1 MSAHKKS
8 RAIKIVGTIIIFLV
22 LTTIAA
28 QLIFTSKV
36 KTVLEEEIPP
46 SINVSYEALSTN
58 VLFGEISLN
67 KVNAKH
73 LVHNLDFEAESITI
87 SGLRYLPLL
96 LNGDI
101 TIVDLTVRSPKMI
114 YYHPSEKNSTSKPAK
129 KAPVKTYVIKKFNI
143 ENGSFVVRNTSLD
156 STDTVEGI
164 DFSISDILYG
174 PESAKEDI
182 PFSYGDF
189 KLNTKKGYSRINKL
203 EYATFEQMYLSPGE
217 GGFKNFVWRTQYS
230 PTRLSQ
236 KISTEHDHYHLKIE
250 DISLRKWSFD
260 IKNQQPYLYLSELQ
274 LQSPIFQVY
283 RDKLLPNDTTHKK
296 LYNKTLRDMQM
307 DLQVDTIQISDGLI
321 TYKERVEVDVEP
333 ENISFSDIE
342 AIIDNLHSR
351 GQGETTV
358 AINAKLMDNGPFSL
372 DWSFDPLNKAN
383 TFLAKGSLSN
393 FQTESI
399 NPFLKSNLQAEVKGT
414 VQQMYFTISGNE
426 LESQGDIKMK
436 YDNFEFTVL
445 KKNRLGVNKLLTTAV
460 NLFTKKG
467 HKTDEDGFR
476 HGSFTVKRQQD
487 KSFFNYLWIS
497 LKAGLLDTVT
507 GNGKKKS

>member
-8 RAIKIVGTIIIFLV
+8 HAIKIVGTIIIFLV

-189 KLNTKKGYSRINKL
+189 KLNTKKDTAVSTSWNMQPLSRC
-203 EYATFEQMYLSPGE
+203 TFLQVKE
-217 GGFKNFVWRTQYS
+217 GSKTLYGA
-230 PTRLSQ
+230 P
-236 KISTEHDHYHLKIE
+236 STALPDFLKK
-250 DISLRKWSFD
+250 SLRNT
-260 IKNQQPYLYLSELQ
+260 I
-274 LQSPIFQVY
+274 I
-283 RDKLLPNDTTHKK
+283 TT
-296 LYNKTLRDMQM
+296 
-307 DLQVDTIQISDGLI
+307 
-321 TYKERVEVDVEP
+321 
-333 ENISFSDIE
+333 
-342 AIIDNLHSR
+342 
-351 GQGETTV
+351 
-358 AINAKLMDNGPFSL
+358 
-372 DWSFDPLNKAN
+372 
-383 TFLAKGSLSN
+383 
-393 FQTESI
+393 
-399 NPFLKSNLQAEVKGT
+399 
-414 VQQMYFTISGNE
+414 
-426 LESQGDIKMK
+426 
-436 YDNFEFTVL
+436 
-445 KKNRLGVNKLLTTAV
+445 
-460 NLFTKKG
+460 
-467 HKTDEDGFR
+467 
-476 HGSFTVKRQQD
+476 
-487 KSFFNYLWIS
+487 
-497 LKAGLLDTVT
+497 
-507 GNGKKKS
+507 